1 MYPFHNEVK
10 AVFIQEKE
18 GVWGRLVLFGTNR
31 NHYGSGI
38 VIAEIVTAEIVT
50 AEIVIAEIVTAFVV
64 AYPGRVLY
72 PTGGSFKSPVLKL
85 ELGYDT
91 AVGAFGKTE
100 LNL

>member
-38 VIAEIVTAEIVT
+38 VIAEIVTAEIV
-50 AEIVIAEIVTAFVV
+50 IAEIVTAFVV

-72 PTGGSFKSPVLKL
+72 PTGGSFI
-85 ELGYDT
+85 
-91 AVGAFGKTE
+91 FW
-100 LNL
+100 